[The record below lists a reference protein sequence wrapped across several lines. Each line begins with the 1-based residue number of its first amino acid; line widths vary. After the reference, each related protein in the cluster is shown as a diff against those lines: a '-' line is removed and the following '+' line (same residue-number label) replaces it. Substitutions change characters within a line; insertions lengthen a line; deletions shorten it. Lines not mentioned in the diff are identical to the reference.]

1 MYDGHHRKRPY
12 WLRTLSRHKI
22 EKITLNFNSRLPDY
36 KDRVVSVRFT
46 PYGFIRKELSPSVRP
61 FSASQRAPSRPSGFK
76 AISGAESLGTNSP
89 RVEYMGELF
98 IKARFTLFLS
108 TVRRGSVSHPILC
121 RSDCPS
127 SVRACFGCRHVH
139 CCATPT
145 DSRENMYYGVT
156 KCQCGVTPRSS
167 LSV

>member
-1 MYDGHHRKRPY
+1 MRVPRYSLG
-12 WLRTLSRHKI
+12 TMKI
-22 EKITLNFNSRLPDY
+22 ESAACDLP
-36 KDRVVSVRFT
+36 
-46 PYGFIRKELSPSVRP
+46 PYGFITKEFSRSGRP
-61 FSASQRAPSRPSGFK
+61 FSVSQRAPSRPSGFK

-108 TVRRGSVSHPILC
+108 TVRRGSVSHPIPC
-121 RSDCPS
+121 RFHCPS
-127 SVRACFGCRHVH
+127 SVRACFGCCHVH
-139 CCATPT
+139 CCATFA

-156 KCQCGVTPRSS
+156 KCQCGATPRSS